1 VTRQIFKRNR
11 PFVMATPAAAAV
23 PRLRSRHRP
32 GPLSESVALAPICQ
46 TRRPSAKTLRCGAEL
61 AGNRNGRSLAAPKDI
76 DLTGLGQVLPEEVP
90 RTILVGRRTDEIV
103 RADRPARG
111 RGCRGRLRAAA
122 LLRVRRPGQPRAIS
136 SCPSVASSGLTDARR
151 IEVADRFITRP
162 TRAAPPR
169 QVPHQR
175 CGLRAG

>member
-1 VTRQIFKRNR
+1 MTRQIFKRNR

-103 RADRPARG
+103 RPDRPGPG
-111 RGCRGRLRAAA
+111 RERLRAAP
-122 LLRVRRPGQPRAIS
+122 LLRVRPPGQSCRRPQPRAIS
-136 SCPSVASSGLTDARR
+136 PSCPSVACSGRHSLLCCLDTPPG
-151 IEVADRFITRP
+151 VRFD
-162 TRAAPPR
+162 
-169 QVPHQR
+169 
-175 CGLRAG
+175 

>member
-1 VTRQIFKRNR
+1 
-11 PFVMATPAAAAV
+11 MATPAAAAV

-90 RTILVGRRTDEIV
+90 RTILVGRRTV
-103 RADRPARG
+103 RPARG
-111 RGCRGRLRAAA
+111 LENGLVRFDRQQVNISFERYYLRSAADT
-122 LLRVRRPGQPRAIS
+122 RF
-136 SCPSVASSGLTDARR
+136 VASVGWWALFRTETAYWPRLLSGSTFGTTTVRWKASQFSRDS
-151 IEVADRFITRP
+151 
-162 TRAAPPR
+162 
-169 QVPHQR
+169 
-175 CGLRAG
+175 